1 MKFTIVIASIFAI
14 SKAGDCDI
22 DEAQN
27 LLGPNQCWWDSE
39 CVGDRHCS
47 AWGWCHGES
56 NCVYITPIDPVEVL
70 QLEVDGLEQDIVDL
84 NREVSEMREA
94 FRLITQIM
102 VTEFE
107 SN

>member
-47 AWGWCHGES
+47 AWGWCHGEA
-56 NCVYITPIDPVEVL
+56 NCDDVTIDPIAEL
-70 QLEVDGLEQDIVDL
+70 QAEVDGLEQDILDL
-84 NREVSEMREA
+84 ANEVSQMREA